1 MYKLTSGAAII
12 RLSDGASI
20 PADEGNLDYQRYLS
34 WVDQGNDPLPVD
46 PPPTPTKNELLNDA
60 LKRYNA
66 DIELF
71 SKQMSGAAL
80 ADGPSEETKRA
91 KIRAAYELRK
101 AEYNAEVAQIKSS

>member
-1 MYKLTSGAAII
+1 MIFAKPGESQQQFGGECPSGWVEMSGS
-12 RLSDGASI
+12 RPGGA
-20 PADEGNLDYQRYLS
+20 G
-34 WVDQGNDPLPVD
+34 WVASETGDWVQPI
-46 PPPTPTKNELLNDA
+46 PTKNELLNDA

-80 ADGPSEETKRA
+80 ADGPSEEAKRA

-101 AEYNAEVAQIKSS
+101 AEYNNEIAQIKAS